1 MSEDRLCSSIC
12 LCITHTKYPVQLG
25 ATSLLNYSDGI
36 RFSSGFPG
44 DPATF
49 HELKIKS
56 TTSSTPVPSLVLVKI
71 VGSLPLVSFASRS
84 MTSRDMDTN
93 GAISIYMIV
102 KLRLSRQVATH
113 FIDYK
118 EIGVG
123 DTKSSPPR
131 DLVSTLGIDGV
142 DMGPL
147 ITQIVGITATS
158 IT

>member
-1 MSEDRLCSSIC
+1 M
-12 LCITHTKYPVQLG
+12 
-25 ATSLLNYSDGI
+25 
-36 RFSSGFPG
+36 
-44 DPATF
+44 
-49 HELKIKS
+49 
-56 TTSSTPVPSLVLVKI
+56 KI

-84 MTSRDMDTN
+84 MTSRDTDIN

-123 DTKSSPPR
+123 DTRSSLLR

-147 ITQIVGITATS
+147 ITQTVGITATS

>member
-1 MSEDRLCSSIC
+1 
-12 LCITHTKYPVQLG
+12 
-25 ATSLLNYSDGI
+25 
-36 RFSSGFPG
+36 
-44 DPATF
+44 
-49 HELKIKS
+49 
-56 TTSSTPVPSLVLVKI
+56 
-71 VGSLPLVSFASRS
+71 
-84 MTSRDMDTN
+84 
-93 GAISIYMIV
+93 MIV

-123 DTKSSPPR
+123 DTRSSLLR

-158 IT
+158 ITWMIKYTGSRE